1 MSINKLTAWLLTI
14 GPIGMFVIWGII
26 DPMVL
31 GEVADGLAPVEE
43 ATANIQRYADN
54 EVTGWILSLSGGFS
68 MLGMMVGLGLLA
80 KSMQAGGATL
90 GSLCGYIFPA
100 LVAMMV
106 FGFGSEISGQE
117 ILVGGNGV
125 AGDPELGGMLSLVGN
140 SAFGAFPIFW
150 GLGLTLL
157 GLGITR
163 EDGPLPSIMGWIMT
177 VMGVVMFSMSFGLGD
192 GIGFFAWIGASLVVS
207 ATGVLSLLAIR
218 KAAAA

>member
-1 MSINKLTAWLLTI
+1 M
-14 GPIGMFVIWGII
+14 
-26 DPMVL
+26 
-31 GEVADGLAPVEE
+31 
-43 ATANIQRYADN
+43 
-54 EVTGWILSLSGGFS
+54 
-68 MLGMMVGLGLLA
+68 
-80 KSMQAGGATL
+80 
-90 GSLCGYIFPA
+90 
-100 LVAMMV
+100 
-106 FGFGSEISGQE
+106 
-117 ILVGGNGV
+117 